1 MRTEEFN
8 KCREFLEGQIMRT
21 PDNKELI
28 AAYQKL
34 LELKSI
40 YDTEIHISML
50 DKKAR
55 RMEFQQ
61 QVQTTVSATENHQ
74 EGISTKDDVQNY
86 NQLQLNQNNQ
96 NNLMANQKNWY
107 NYQRIQHHHFGDN

>member
-50 DKKAR
+50 DNKAR
-55 RMEFQQ
+55 RMEIQQ
-61 QVQTTVSATENHQ
+61 QVQTIVPATENHE
-74 EGISTKDDVQNY
+74 EGISTKDGVQNY
-86 NQLQLNQNNQ
+86 NQLQLNQ

>member
-21 PDNKELI
+21 PENKELI
-28 AAYQKL
+28 ATYQKL

-55 RMEFQQ
+55 KMEFQQ
-61 QVQTTVSATENHQ
+61 QVQSASATVEEARKN
-74 EGISTKDDVQNY
+74 GMDIKDDSQNY
-86 NQLQLNQNNQ
+86 NQLQHNPT
-96 NNLMANQKNWY
+96 NLMANQKNWY
-107 NYQRIQHHHFGDN
+107 NYRRIQHHHFGNN

>member
-28 AAYQKL
+28 ATYQKL

-55 RMEFQQ
+55 KMEFQQ
-61 QVQTTVSATENHQ
+61 QVQSGSVTVAETHED
-74 EGISTKDDVQNY
+74 GMDIKDDSQNY
-86 NQLQLNQNNQ
+86 NQLQHNQT
-96 NNLMANQKNWY
+96 NLMANQKNWY
-107 NYQRIQHHHFGDN
+107 NYQRIQHHHFGNN

>member
-1 MRTEEFN
+1 
-8 KCREFLEGQIMRT
+8 MRT

-61 QVQTTVSATENHQ
+61 QVQTTVSATENHE

-86 NQLQLNQNNQ
+86 NQLQLKQ

-107 NYQRIQHHHFGDN
+107 NYQRIQHHQFGDN

>member
-61 QVQTTVSATENHQ
+61 QVQTTVSATENH
-74 EGISTKDDVQNY
+74 EEDISTKDDVQNY
-86 NQLQLNQNNQ
+86 NQLQPNQ

>member
-28 AAYQKL
+28 ATYQKL

-55 RMEFQQ
+55 KMEFQQ
-61 QVQTTVSATENHQ
+61 HVQTSLSSGSGSSEDNPELKDGNSKYTELQ
-74 EGISTKDDVQNY
+74 E
-86 NQLQLNQNNQ
+86 NQP
-96 NNLMANQKNWY
+96 NLMANQTNWY
-107 NYQRIQHHHFGDN
+107 NYQRIKHHDFGNS

>member
-61 QVQTTVSATENHQ
+61 QVQTTVSATENHE

-86 NQLQLNQNNQ
+86 NQLQLKQ

-107 NYQRIQHHHFGDN
+107 NYQRIQHHQFGDN

>member
-1 MRTEEFN
+1 
-8 KCREFLEGQIMRT
+8 MRT

-61 QVQTTVSATENHQ
+61 QVQTTVSATENHE

-86 NQLQLNQNNQ
+86 NQLQLNQ